1 LIHELIYIEWCDAV
15 ETQKTWESLEDLKK
29 WADSNDWIT
38 SEVGWLLFESKEY
51 ILIANR
57 IASIYEENQE
67 YSGVMKIPT
76 TWIKKRV
83 SLSEYVK

>member
-1 LIHELIYIEWCDAV
+1 MI
-15 ETQKTWESLEDLKK
+15 
-29 WADSNDWIT
+29 
-38 SEVGWLLFESKEY
+38 GLLVKSAGSFFESKEY

>member
-1 LIHELIYIEWCDAV
+1 MEFPVIYIEWCDAV
-15 ETQKTWESLEDLKK
+15 ETQKAWESVEDLKK

-76 TWIKKRV
+76 TWIKKRID
-83 SLSEYVK
+83 LSKHIK